1 MRLDAKY
8 WIKKKEED
16 EQKKID
22 VFSLMKKAKPMPNP
36 TLGLLKVDI
45 TKKGVKDEKGN
56 NIVKFII
63 SD

>member
-1 MRLDAKY
+1 MQNTGLKR
-8 WIKKKEED
+8 KKKMNK
-16 EQKKID
+16 KKID
-22 VFSLMKKAKPMPNP
+22 VFSLMKKAKPMPNT

-56 NIVKFII
+56 NIIKFII

>member
-1 MRLDAKY
+1 MQNTGL
-8 WIKKKEED
+8 KKKKKMNK
-16 EQKKID
+16 KKID

-56 NIVKFII
+56 NIIKFII

>member
-1 MRLDAKY
+1 MQNTGLKRKN
-8 WIKKKEED
+8 KMNK
-16 EQKKID
+16 KKID

>member
-1 MRLDAKY
+1 M
-8 WIKKKEED
+8 KKKKK
-16 EQKKID
+16 KKID
-22 VFSLMKKAKPMPNP
+22 VFSLLKKAKPMPKT

-56 NIVKFII
+56 NIIKFII

>member
-1 MRLDAKY
+1 MQNTGLKR
-8 WIKKKEED
+8 KKKMNK
-16 EQKKID
+16 KKID

-63 SD
+63 SS

>member
-1 MRLDAKY
+1 MQNTGLKR
-8 WIKKKEED
+8 KKKMNK
-16 EQKKID
+16 KKID

-36 TLGLLKVDI
+36 TLGLLRVDI

>member
-1 MRLDAKY
+1 MQNTGLKR
-8 WIKKKEED
+8 KKKMNK
-16 EQKKID
+16 KKID

-36 TLGLLKVDI
+36 NLGLLKVDI

>member
-1 MRLDAKY
+1 MQNTGLKR
-8 WIKKKEED
+8 KKKMNK
-16 EQKKID
+16 KKID
-22 VFSLMKKAKPMPNP
+22 VFSLMKKAKPMPNS

>member
-1 MRLDAKY
+1 M
-8 WIKKKEED
+8 KKKMNK
-16 EQKKID
+16 KKID

-36 TLGLLKVDI
+36 ILGLLKVDI

-63 SD
+63 SA

>member
-1 MRLDAKY
+1 MQNTGLTR
-8 WIKKKEED
+8 KKKMKK
-16 EQKKID
+16 KKID

-45 TKKGVKDEKGN
+45 TKRGEKDEKGN
-56 NIVKFII
+56 NIIKFII

>member
-1 MRLDAKY
+1 MQNTGLKR
-8 WIKKKEED
+8 KKKMHK
-16 EQKKID
+16 KKID

>member
-1 MRLDAKY
+1 MQNTGLKR
-8 WIKKKEED
+8 KKKMNK
-16 EQKKID
+16 KKID

-45 TKKGVKDEKGN
+45 TKKGVKNEKGN

>member
-1 MRLDAKY
+1 MQNTGLKR
-8 WIKKKEED
+8 KKKMNK
-16 EQKKID
+16 KKID
-22 VFSLMKKAKPMPNP
+22 VFSLLKKAKPMPNT

-56 NIVKFII
+56 NIIKFII

>member
-1 MRLDAKY
+1 MQNTGLKR
-8 WIKKKEED
+8 KKKMNK
-16 EQKKID
+16 KKID

-63 SD
+63 SA

>member
-1 MRLDAKY
+1 MQNIGLKR
-8 WIKKKEED
+8 KKKMNK
-16 EQKKID
+16 KKID
-22 VFSLMKKAKPMPNP
+22 VFSLIKKAKPMPNP

>member
-1 MRLDAKY
+1 MQNTGSKR
-8 WIKKKEED
+8 KKKMNK
-16 EQKKID
+16 KKID
-22 VFSLMKKAKPMPNP
+22 VFSLLKKAKPMPSP

>member
-1 MRLDAKY
+1 MQNIGLKR
-8 WIKKKEED
+8 KKKMNK
-16 EQKKID
+16 KKID

>member
-1 MRLDAKY
+1 MQNTSLKR
-8 WIKKKEED
+8 KKKMNK
-16 EQKKID
+16 KKID

>member
-1 MRLDAKY
+1 MQNTGLKR
-8 WIKKKEED
+8 KKKMNK
-16 EQKKID
+16 KKID

-56 NIVKFII
+56 NIIKFII

>member
-1 MRLDAKY
+1 MQNTGLKR
-8 WIKKKEED
+8 KKMKK
-16 EQKKID
+16 KKID

>member
-1 MRLDAKY
+1 
-8 WIKKKEED
+8 
-16 EQKKID
+16 
-22 VFSLMKKAKPMPNP
+22 MKKAKPMPNP